1 MAGPSF
7 VSLMRVCGKYEL
19 PIRPPDGQ
27 AVGGWITA
35 KYVPNKTALGVAT
48 CEWTMSKYVP
58 NKAAL
63 KALLKDPMT
72 QGIVVDHA
80 ERVAAAA
87 GDGFVSSY
95 QMGKTRHRCIIYADA
110 WSAKRREARDNILTR
125 ALG

>member
-1 MAGPSF
+1 M
-7 VSLMRVCGKYEL
+7 KYAPNKTKLSASE
-19 PIRPPDGQ
+19 Q
-27 AVGGWITA
+27 AMA
-35 KYVPNKTALGVAT
+35 KYVPNK
-48 CEWTMSKYVP
+48 S
-58 NKAAL
+58 AL

-80 ERVAAAA
+80 EQVAAAA

-95 QMGKTRHRCIIYADA
+95 KMGKTRHRCIIYADT

>member
-1 MAGPSF
+1 
-7 VSLMRVCGKYEL
+7 MRVCGKYEQH
-19 PIRPPDGQ
+19 IRPPDGPG
-27 AVGGWITA
+27 AGGWITA
-35 KYVPNKTALGVAT
+35 KYAPNKTALGAS
-48 CEWTMSKYVP
+48 EQAMAKYVP

-95 QMGKTRHRCIIYADA
+95 KMGKTRHRCIIYADT

>member
-1 MAGPSF
+1 MAAVLSASP
-7 VSLMRVCGKYEL
+7 MKACGKSEQ
-19 PIRPPDGQ
+19 PIRPPDGPG
-27 AVGGWITA
+27 AGGWITA
-35 KYVPNKTALGVAT
+35 KYVPNKTALGAS
-48 CEWTMSKYVP
+48 EQAMAKYVP
-58 NKAAL
+58 NKSAL

-80 ERVAAAA
+80 EQVAAAA

-95 QMGKTRHRCIIYADA
+95 QMGKTRHRCIIYADT

>member
-7 VSLMRVCGKYEL
+7 VSLTRACGKYEQ
-19 PIRPPDGQ
+19 PTRPPGGPG
-27 AVGGWITA
+27 AGGWITA
-35 KYVPNKTALGVAT
+35 KYAPNKTALGAS
-48 CEWTMSKYVP
+48 EQAMAKYVP
-58 NKAAL
+58 NKSAL

-95 QMGKTRHRCIIYADA
+95 KMGKTRHRCIIYADT

>member
-1 MAGPSF
+1 
-7 VSLMRVCGKYEL
+7 MRVCGRYA
-19 PIRPPDGQ
+19 PRIRPL
-27 AVGGWITA
+27 GGRAAGGRITA
-35 KYVPNKTALGVAT
+35 KYVLNKTELGAS
-48 CEWTMSKYVP
+48 EQAMSKYVP
-58 NKAAL
+58 NKSAL

-95 QMGKTRHRCIIYADA
+95 KMGKTRHRCIIYADT

>member
-1 MAGPSF
+1 MG
-7 VSLMRVCGKYEL
+7 VCGKYEP
-19 PIRPPDGQ
+19 PIRPPDGR
-27 AVGGWITA
+27 AAGGWITA
-35 KYVPNKTALGVAT
+35 KYAPNKTALGAS
-48 CEWTMSKYVP
+48 EQAMAKYVP

-95 QMGKTRHRCIIYADA
+95 KMGKTRHRCIIYADT

>member
-1 MAGPSF
+1 MAAVLSASP
-7 VSLMRVCGKYEL
+7 MKACGKYEQ
-19 PIRPPDGQ
+19 PIRPPDGPG
-27 AVGGWITA
+27 AGGWITA
-35 KYVPNKTALGVAT
+35 KYTPNKTKLGTSEQA
-48 CEWTMSKYVP
+48 MAKYVP
-58 NKAAL
+58 NKSAL

-80 ERVAAAA
+80 EQVAAAA

-95 QMGKTRHRCIIYADA
+95 KMGKTRHRCIIYADT

>member
-7 VSLMRVCGKYEL
+7 VLLMRVCGKYEL
-19 PIRPPDGQ
+19 PIRPPDGR
-27 AVGGWITA
+27 AAGGWITA
-35 KYVPNKTALGVAT
+35 KYVPNKTKLGTSEQA
-48 CEWTMSKYVP
+48 MAKYVP
-58 NKAAL
+58 NKSAL

-80 ERVAAAA
+80 EQVAAAA

-95 QMGKTRHRCIIYADA
+95 KMGKTRHRCIIYADT

>member
-1 MAGPSF
+1 MAAVLSASP
-7 VSLMRVCGKYEL
+7 MKACGKYEQH
-19 PIRPPDGQ
+19 IRPPDGPG
-27 AVGGWITA
+27 AGGWITA
-35 KYVPNKTALGVAT
+35 KYAPNKTKLGTSEQA
-48 CEWTMSKYVP
+48 MAKYVP
-58 NKAAL
+58 NKSAL

-80 ERVAAAA
+80 EQVAAAA

-95 QMGKTRHRCIIYADA
+95 KMGKTRHRCIIYADT

>member
-1 MAGPSF
+1 MAAVLSASP
-7 VSLMRVCGKYEL
+7 MKACGKYEQ
-19 PIRPPDGQ
+19 PTRPPDGPG
-27 AVGGWITA
+27 AGGWITA
-35 KYVPNKTALGVAT
+35 KYAPNKTKLGTSEQA
-48 CEWTMSKYVP
+48 MAKYVP
-58 NKAAL
+58 NKSAL

-80 ERVAAAA
+80 EQVAAAA

-95 QMGKTRHRCIIYADA
+95 KMGKTRHRCIIYADT

>member
-1 MAGPSF
+1 
-7 VSLMRVCGKYEL
+7 MRVCGKYEQH
-19 PIRPPDGQ
+19 IRPPDGPG
-27 AVGGWITA
+27 AGGWITA
-35 KYVPNKTALGVAT
+35 KYVPNKTALGAS
-48 CEWTMSKYVP
+48 EQAMAKYVP

-95 QMGKTRHRCIIYADA
+95 KMGKTRHRCIIYADT